1 MANHM
6 NLIKKNYFLFFLLL
20 LMTFGCRSCDTVEST
35 KIAQSEIYQDYTVDA
50 SDSGTNVTA
59 TFRVSGSTGTTID
72 LDTPSKIEHNGREL
86 GENLRSMLSGTTYTF
101 SSGVFIGSHQFT
113 YTNGEGK
120 VFQNELSFEPI
131 ELVSPP
137 AVINLKEKTVILL
150 SRPVYETESLETSIV
165 SLEKRPETNANSNS
179 IGNNANTDG
188 PSYSTDLHQ
197 NYNSGRTAIVIEAGG
212 LKDFVPGKAEIVV
225 KVRANKDL
233 QQKNKAGGSISYT
246 CSSKA
251 HPVNIKK

>member
-1 MANHM
+1 M
-6 NLIKKNYFLFFLLL
+6 NLIKKNFYLFLLLL

-35 KIAQSEIYQDYTVDA
+35 KIAQSEIYQDYLVDA
-50 SDSGTNVTA
+50 SHSGTRVTA

-72 LDTPSKIEHNGREL
+72 LDAPSRIEYNGREL
-86 GENLRSMLSGTTYTF
+86 GENLRSFITGTTY
-101 SSGVFIGSHQFT
+101 SLASNVFVGTHQFT
-113 YTNGEGK
+113 YTNGDGK
-120 VFQNELSFEPI
+120 VFLNELSFEPI
-131 ELVSPP
+131 ELVGAP
-137 AVINLKEKTVILL
+137 AVINSKEKTVIML

-165 SLEKRPETNANSNS
+165 SLEKQPETNSNSNPT
-179 IGNNANTDG
+179 GNKASSDG
-188 PSYSTDLHQ
+188 PSYSMNLHQ
-197 NYNSGRTAIVIEAGG
+197 NYNSDRTAIVIEAGG

-233 QQKNKAGGSISYT
+233 QQKNKAGGSMSYT